1 MKKKISIEFFPESK
15 KWSRRMPKIKKIS
28 IKTVNKMRL
37 YFNKKLFYQ
46 INLILSDKK
55 KLTELN
61 KKYKKKHQDTDVLTF
76 VNQVSNKNLGK
87 YFYCD
92 IFFSIDIIEEFIKKN
107 KITLYD
113 HFNHLLVHS
122 LLHINDYDH
131 QNKMQFNKMKIEEIK
146 ILKHFGIQNP
156 Y

>member
-1 MKKKISIEFFPESK
+1 
-15 KWSRRMPKIKKIS
+15 MPKIKKIS

-37 YFNKKLFYQ
+37 YFNKKFFYQ

-156 Y
+156 YLIL

>member
-1 MKKKISIEFFPESK
+1 
-15 KWSRRMPKIKKIS
+15 MPKIKKIS

-37 YFNKKLFYQ
+37 YFNKKFFYQ

-61 KKYKKKHQDTDVLTF
+61 KKYKKKQQDTDVLTF